1 MSKIASFYLV
11 TDGQKKEISDGD
23 CSGDGYMVIWDYCEG
38 ELDIDCRINAPI
50 SDETLDCVLIDS
62 KMAVSILKCFQNVD
76 IEEIA
81 ESIAEDWELTAD
93 IVKDGLTT
101 LLTHLKSV
109 KDGVQLLYEMT

>member
-1 MSKIASFYLV
+1 MA
-11 TDGQKKEISDGD
+11 
-23 CSGDGYMVIWDYCEG
+23 IWDYCEG

-101 LLTHLKSV
+101 LLTHLKNV